1 MLGVRWALPLVDLH
15 SHILP
20 GFDDG
25 ATDIAASVEIARA
38 AAQDGTRSITA
49 TPHVSLTYDATPSA
63 IAAGVAVLKGEL
75 ARQGIELDVTSG
87 AEVAPP
93 RLSDLDD
100 DTLRDLCL
108 GQGTYLLVESPYSA
122 APFLEDLLFDLQTRG
137 FRTLLAHPER
147 CPTFQ
152 RDRGL
157 LERLV
162 AQGVLCSVTAGSLTG
177 SFGRTVR
184 RFTHDLFRAGLVH
197 AISSDAHNTDRRPP
211 GLSAGLQALRSDLPD
226 LAGQADWYSREVP
239 GAILRGE
246 PVPPRPPADGRRPS
260 RRWGPRRRT

>member
-1 MLGVRWALPLVDLH
+1 MVDLH

-25 ATDIAASVEIARA
+25 ATDLEAGVDIARA
-38 AAQDGTRSITA
+38 AARDGTRSIVA

-63 IAAGVAVLKGEL
+63 IAAGVAALKGALDE
-75 ARQGIELDVTSG
+75 RGIDLEVASG

-100 DTLRDLCL
+100 QTLRDLCL

-122 APFLEDLLFDLQTRG
+122 APFLEDRLFDLQTRG
-137 FRTLLAHPER
+137 LRSLLAHPER

-162 AQGVLCSVTAGSLTG
+162 AQGVLCSITAGSLTG
-177 SFGRTVR
+177 SFGRTVQ
-184 RFTHDLFRAGLVH
+184 RFTHDLLRAGLVH
-197 AISSDAHNTDRRPP
+197 AISSDAHNTDRRPA
-211 GLSAGLQALRSDLPD
+211 GLSSGLQALRSDLPE
-226 LAGQADWYSREVP
+226 LAGQADWYSREAP

-246 PVPPRPPADGRRPS
+246 PVPPRPPEGRRPS
-260 RRWGPRRRT
+260 RRWGPRRRG

>member
-1 MLGVRWALPLVDLH
+1 MVDLH

-25 ATDIAASVEIARA
+25 ATDLEASIEMARA
-38 AAQDGTRSITA
+38 AERDGTRTIVAS
-49 TPHVSLTYDATPSA
+49 PHVSLSYDATPSA
-63 IAAGVAVLKGEL
+63 IAAGVAVLRGALSERAIDL
-75 ARQGIELDVTSG
+75 EVASG
-87 AEVAPP
+87 AEVSLP

-100 DTLRDLCL
+100 QTLHELCL
-108 GQGTYLLVESPYSA
+108 GEGMYLLIESPYSSS
-122 APFLEDLLFDLQTRG
+122 PFLEELLFDLRTRG
-137 FRTLLAHPER
+137 FRPLLAHPER

-162 AQGVLCSVTAGSLTG
+162 AQGMLCSVTAGSLTG
-177 SFGRTVR
+177 GFGRTVQ
-184 RFTHDLFRAGLVH
+184 RFAHDLFRAGLVH
-197 AISSDAHNTDRRPP
+197 DISSDAHNTDRRPP
-211 GLSAGLQALRSDLPD
+211 GLTTGLRALRSDLPE

-246 PVPPRPPADGRRPS
+246 PVPSRPPARAGRPS
-260 RRWGPRRRT
+260 RQWRRWRR